1 MCSHISDEQ
10 LTSVFRGTLLQAD
23 GESDWSLLQARVTAL
38 TAGVEAAAGRIAA
51 LGFEEDVVKAAV
63 KYASSDRVGPLA
75 V

>member
-1 MCSHISDEQ
+1 M
-10 LTSVFRGTLLQAD
+10 
-23 GESDWSLLQARVTAL
+23 TAL
-38 TAGVEAAAGRIAA
+38 TAAVEAAASRIAT